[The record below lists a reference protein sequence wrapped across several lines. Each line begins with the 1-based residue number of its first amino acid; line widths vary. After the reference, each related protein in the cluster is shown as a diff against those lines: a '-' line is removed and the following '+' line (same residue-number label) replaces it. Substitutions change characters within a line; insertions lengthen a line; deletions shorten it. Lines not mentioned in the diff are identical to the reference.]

1 MQAPDDITAGLM
13 MQTLRQIGSRLRGLR
28 TKFLGREPLDPRLAR
43 LAKGTILVIAALIMS
58 AIVGLIG
65 LVLDVGM
72 LVTTHRQSQNAA
84 DAGAMAA
91 AFDMLQGK
99 SSSTAAAT
107 ATTFVQQHNGLN
119 AAVVTINIPPV
130 SGPHAGVVNYAEA
143 IVSSNVATRV
153 MRVVGVPARSTVTGR
168 AVAGWEG
175 TNVAAGVIALDTS
188 ARPGLS
194 AVGNGSYRV
203 NGTVY
208 VNSNGGGLDDQGRPI
223 NNGNSGSA
231 ISLTGNA
238 SIYARDVESVGGY
251 TKTGNAGIYNY
262 DPHNPQSPLHTG
274 APTAPDPFISVPP
287 PTTANGAV
295 ATNYG
300 AVRLTGNQ
308 TATLNP
314 GVYTSISLSGN
325 AGATF
330 NPGIYVITGGGMSLS
345 GNGNVTG
352 NGVMIY
358 NTGSDYNVNTGLPDS
373 GDGSSSPPAA
383 GNPSFGGVSLSGNGT
398 ILFTPYSNPS
408 SPFDGIGFYQ
418 RRLNTQDVDIT
429 GNGSVGPFKG
439 TIYAKW
445 ATMNLTG
452 NGSFAAQFVV
462 ASLRL
467 TGNGSIT
474 VDATGQNLGKA
485 DQVFLVE

>member
-1 MQAPDDITAGLM
+1 MLGIV
-13 MQTLRQIGSRLRGLR
+13 MQTLRQIGLRFRGLG
-28 TKFLGREPLDPRLAR
+28 TKMLGGKPMDPGLLRLT
-43 LAKGTILVIAALIMS
+43 KGTILVIAALILAS
-58 AIVGLIG
+58 IIGLIG

-99 SSSTAAAT
+99 SSSTASAT
-107 ATTFVQQHNGLN
+107 ATTFVQQHNGLDQ
-119 AAVVTINIPPV
+119 AVVTINIPPT
-130 SGPHAGVVNYAEA
+130 SGPHAGSTNYVEA
-143 IVSSNVATRV
+143 LVDSTVATRV
-153 MRVVGVPARSTVTGR
+153 MRVVGVPSRNTVTGR

-175 TNVAAGVIALDTS
+175 TTVGAGVIALDTN

-203 NGTVY
+203 NGTIY
-208 VNSNGGGLDDQGRPI
+208 VNSNGGGLNDQGQPI

-251 TKTGNAGIYNY
+251 RTTGNAGIYNY
-262 DPHNPQSPLHTG
+262 DPGNPQSPLHTG
-274 APTAPDPFISVPP
+274 AAPSPDPFINVPP

-295 ATNYG
+295 ATDYG

-325 AGATF
+325 ASATF
-330 NPGIYVITGGGMSLS
+330 NPGIYVIKGGGMSLS

-383 GNPSFGGVSLSGNGT
+383 GNPSFGSVSLSGNGT

-418 RRLNTQDVDIT
+418 RRLNTQDINIT
-429 GNGSVGPFKG
+429 GNGAIGPFKG

-445 ATMNLTG
+445 GTMNLTG

-474 VDATGQNLGKA
+474 VDSTGQNLGKS